1 MITVDTADFLAALA
15 HRVGDLH
22 DDPPD
27 DDPPTPR
34 FRPGS
39 ATMHVGRPGLPG
51 PLANY
56 TVDPA
61 AGTVVAIRGAFMTY
75 TVVDDVTE
83 MPEAP
88 EPDPFYVDPT
98 GEGLT
103 LADCPHRPGTPE
115 ANAWAH
121 AWGNAEA
128 DRRQADGSFGAS
140 QLDRAR
146 ACKLASGVE
155 DGGRR
160 VFGRGYLEPD
170 LAYDDDR
177 VHISAAALTAAF
189 AQAAGAM
196 QSFAVHAAAV
206 DRILKAGALGALSL
220 ASWTLGPPVDPTY
233 TPPPPA
239 SRPAR
244 RARRDPIALSDE
256 AALDNLRDR
265 LAGDHPAWGD
275 RFPVHGLTAS
285 TADRRITPTNPY

>member
-1 MITVDTADFLAALA
+1 MITVDTADFLTAMA
-15 HRVGDLH
+15 HRLGIGPDDLG

-27 DDPPTPR
+27 PTPPGPH
-34 FRPGS
+34 FRPGP
-39 ATMHVGRPGLPG
+39 ATVIMGRPDLPG
-51 PLANY
+51 PIA
-56 TVDPA
+56 TAGA
-61 AGTVVAIRGAFMTY
+61 AVAIRGASLTY
-75 TVVDDVTE
+75 TVVDECAQLPGD
-83 MPEAP
+83 MP

-115 ANAWAH
+115 ANEWAR
-121 AWGNAEA
+121 AWGHAEA
-128 DRRQADGSFGAS
+128 NRRQADGTFGAS

-155 DGGRR
+155 DGGGR
-160 VFGRGYLEPD
+160 VFGRGYLEPG
-170 LAYDDDR
+170 LAYHDDR
-177 VHISAAALTAAF
+177 PHFSGAVLASAF
-189 AQAAGAM
+189 ASAAGAM
-196 QSFAVHAAAV
+196 QSFAVHAAAL
-206 DRILKAGALGALSL
+206 DRILKAGALGAFSV
-220 ASWTLGPPVDPTY
+220 ASWNLGPPVDPTY

-244 RARRDPIALSDE
+244 RARRDPIALGAES
-256 AALDNLRDR
+256 ALDNLRDR

>member
-1 MITVDTADFLAALA
+1 MITVDTADFLAAMAARLA
-15 HRVGDLH
+15 HD
-22 DDPPD
+22 PD
-27 DDPPTPR
+27 DDPPGPH
-34 FRPGS
+34 FRPGA
-39 ATMHVGRPGLPG
+39 ATMIVGRPDLPG

-56 TVDPA
+56 AVDPA
-61 AGTVVAIRGAFMTY
+61 AGTVVAIRGASLTY
-75 TVVDDVTE
+75 TVVDEVAA

-115 ANAWAH
+115 ANEWAR

-128 DRRQADGSFGAS
+128 ARREADGTFGAS

-160 VFGRGYLEPD
+160 VFGRGYLEPG
-170 LAYDDDR
+170 LAYPDDR
-177 VHISAAALTAAF
+177 AALHASALVSAF
-189 AQAAGAM
+189 ASAAGAM

-206 DRILKAGALGALSL
+206 DRILKAGVL
-220 ASWTLGPPVDPTY
+220 ASFSVASWNLGPPVDPTY

-244 RARRDPIALSDE
+244 RARRDPIALADE
-256 AALDNLRDR
+256 SAVDNLRDR
-265 LAGDHPAWGD
+265 LAGWVPLAAPTTPGG
-275 RFPVHGLTAS
+275 GLDA
-285 TADRRITPTNPY
+285 P